1 MVFPRFDNLCN
12 RDIFSKKIPIISKIQ
27 MNRFFDENLI
37 KLKIGKKKLQI
48 EKRANEHN
56 RTEKQQRK
64 TKQLN

>member
-1 MVFPRFDNLCN
+1 
-12 RDIFSKKIPIISKIQ
+12 

-56 RTEKQQRK
+56 RTEKQQTKNQTTKLKLK
-64 TKQLN
+64 TILFFFGVKYFCSAFDTASQ